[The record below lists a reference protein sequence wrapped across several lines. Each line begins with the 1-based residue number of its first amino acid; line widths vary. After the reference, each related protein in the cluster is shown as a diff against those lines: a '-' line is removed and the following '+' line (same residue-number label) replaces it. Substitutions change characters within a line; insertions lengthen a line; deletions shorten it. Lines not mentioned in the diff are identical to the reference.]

1 LSQVI
6 RSTTGYQILK
16 LESRTEENV
25 KSFEAAR
32 GEISDRM
39 SQEKHAVQLL
49 VYLDRLRDQAI
60 IMWRNEELRTAYE
73 QALAKRREAAS
84 KPGV

>member
-1 LSQVI
+1 
-6 RSTTGYQILK
+6 
-16 LESRTEENV
+16 
-25 KSFEAAR
+25 
-32 GEISDRM
+32 
-39 SQEKHAVQLL
+39 

-84 KPGV
+84 EPGA